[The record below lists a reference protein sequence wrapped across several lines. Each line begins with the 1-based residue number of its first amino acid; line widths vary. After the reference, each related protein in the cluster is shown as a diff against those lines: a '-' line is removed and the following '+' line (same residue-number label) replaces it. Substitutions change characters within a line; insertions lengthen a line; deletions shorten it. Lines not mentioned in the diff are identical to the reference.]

1 MVAKI
6 YGLYTVEVENM
17 SPISLMIMPNLIM
30 PVDDMNK
37 MKYKFD
43 LKGSKIGRKTLPLD
57 IIRLNPQILNQFSQ
71 GVLKDVD
78 FDFLQKKHKNL
89 ININT

>member
-1 MVAKI
+1 MIAKI

-17 SPISLMIMPNLIM
+17 SPISLIIMPNLII
-30 PVDDMNK
+30 PVDENNK

-57 IIRLNPQILNQFSQ
+57 IIRLNPRILNHFSS
-71 GVLKDVD
+71 GILKDVD
-78 FDFLQKKHKNL
+78 FDFL
-89 ININT
+89 